1 MKQRDIEQAVSTT
14 QTAEAEKI
22 TGVADDAVSLGKFKD
37 VKSLLTA
44 YENLESEFTRRSRRL
59 KELEGIVSERKGET
73 TPTGASPETVATDGG
88 TAKNPIVAEATAEK
102 AISDEASGERKADKA
117 NPTPNADKDEKN
129 ENDESGEKSSAGA
142 GDKNAEIMARLLSLE
157 KSVAEFLNKKSA
169 ENAETAE
176 TAENAEIAENVKSA
190 VSDEA
195 AEKTTGGEGVRGE
208 YDAEEIVKAYLL
220 NVMRGKTT
228 VPAGGGA
235 AIVAPPHKP
244 KSFAEAGKLA
254 AASIKN
260 HGG

>member
-117 NPTPNADKDEKN
+117 NPTPNADKDEKT

-169 ENAETAE
+169 ENAENAE
-176 TAENAEIAENVKSA
+176 TAENAKNAI
-190 VSDEA
+190 SDET

>member
-88 TAKNPIVAEATAEK
+88 TAKNPIVAEE
-102 AISDEASGERKADKA
+102 AISDDANGERKADKA
-117 NPTPNADKDEKN
+117 NPTPNADKNEKT

-169 ENAETAE
+169 ENAENT
-176 TAENAEIAENVKSA
+176 EIAENAKSA
-190 VSDEA
+190 VSDET

>member
-102 AISDEASGERKADKA
+102 AISDEANGERKADKV

-169 ENAETAE
+169 ENAENAE
-176 TAENAEIAENVKSA
+176 TAENAKSA
-190 VSDEA
+190 VSDET

>member
-1 MKQRDIEQAVSTT
+1 MKQRDIEQTASTT

-22 TGVADDAVSLGKFKD
+22 TGVTDDAVSLGKFKD

-73 TPTGASPETVATDGG
+73 TSTDASPETVAIDGG
-88 TAKNPIVAEATAEK
+88 TAKNSVAANAAAEK
-102 AISDEASGERKADKA
+102 AISNVSDGERKAEKA
-117 NPTPNADKDEKN
+117 NLTPNADKDEKSEKN
-129 ENDESGEKSSAGA
+129 ESGEKSSAGVE
-142 GDKNAEIMARLLSLE
+142 DKNAEVMARLLSLE

-169 ENAETAE
+169 ENAVNAE
-176 TAENAEIAENVKSA
+176 TAENAAKA
-190 VSDEA
+190 EA
-195 AEKTTGGEGVRGE
+195 AEKTTGGEGERRE
-208 YDAEEIVKAYLL
+208 YDADEIVKAYLL

-244 KSFAEAGKLA
+244 KSFAEAGELA

>member
-1 MKQRDIEQAVSTT
+1 MKQRDIEQTASTT

-22 TGVADDAVSLGKFKD
+22 TGVTDDAVSLGKFKD

-73 TPTGASPETVATDGG
+73 TSTDASPETVAIDGG
-88 TAKNPIVAEATAEK
+88 TAKISAAANAAAEK
-102 AISDEASGERKADKA
+102 AISDESDRERKAEKA
-117 NPTPNADKDEKN
+117 NSTPNADKDEKSEKN
-129 ENDESGEKSSAGA
+129 ESGEKSSAGVE
-142 GDKNAEIMARLLSLE
+142 DKNAEVMARLLSLE

-169 ENAETAE
+169 ETAVN
-176 TAENAEIAENVKSA
+176 AENAKSA

-195 AEKTTGGEGVRGE
+195 AEKTTGGEGDKRE

-244 KSFAEAGKLA
+244 KSFAEAGELA

>member
-59 KELEGIVSERKGET
+59 KELEGVVSERKGET
-73 TPTGASPETVATDGG
+73 TPTGASPKTVATDGG

-102 AISDEASGERKADKA
+102 AISDEANGERKADKA
-117 NPTPNADKDEKN
+117 NPTPNADKDEKT
-129 ENDESGEKSSAGA
+129 ETDESGEKSSAGA

-169 ENAETAE
+169 ENAENT
-176 TAENAEIAENVKSA
+176 EIAENAKNA
-190 VSDEA
+190 ISDEA

>member
-73 TPTGASPETVATDGG
+73 TSTDASPETVATDGG
-88 TAKNPIVAEATAEK
+88 TAKISVDANAAAEK
-102 AISDEASGERKADKA
+102 AISDESDRERKAEKA
-117 NPTPNADKDEKN
+117 NSTPNADKDEKSEKN
-129 ENDESGEKSSAGA
+129 ESGEKSSAGVE
-142 GDKNAEIMARLLSLE
+142 DKNAEVMARLLSLE

-169 ENAETAE
+169 ENAVNAE
-176 TAENAEIAENVKSA
+176 TAKNAANA
-190 VSDEA
+190 EA
-195 AEKTTGGEGVRGE
+195 AEKTTGGEGDKRE
-208 YDAEEIVKAYLL
+208 YDADEIVKAYLL

-244 KSFAEAGKLA
+244 KSFAEAGELA

>member
-73 TPTGASPETVATDGG
+73 TSTDASPETVATDGG
-88 TAKNPIVAEATAEK
+88 TAKISVDANAAAEK
-102 AISDEASGERKADKA
+102 AISDESDRERKAEKA
-117 NPTPNADKDEKN
+117 NSTPNADKDEKSEKN
-129 ENDESGEKSSAGA
+129 ESGEKSSAGA

-169 ENAETAE
+169 ENAVNAE
-176 TAENAEIAENVKSA
+176 TAKNAANA
-190 VSDEA
+190 EA
-195 AEKTTGGEGVRGE
+195 AEKTTGGEGDKRE
-208 YDAEEIVKAYLL
+208 YDADEIVKAYLL

-244 KSFAEAGKLA
+244 KSFAEAGELA

>member
-1 MKQRDIEQAVSTT
+1 MKQRDIEQTASTT

-73 TPTGASPETVATDGG
+73 TSTDASSKTVAIDGE
-88 TAKNPIVAEATAEK
+88 TAKIPVAANAAAEK
-102 AISDEASGERKADKA
+102 AISDESDGERKVEKADSI
-117 NPTPNADKDEKN
+117 PNADKDEKSEKN
-129 ENDESGEKSSAGA
+129 ESGEKSSAGVE
-142 GDKNAEIMARLLSLE
+142 DKNAEVMARLLSLE

-169 ENAETAE
+169 ENAVNAE
-176 TAENAEIAENVKSA
+176 TAENAANA
-190 VSDEA
+190 EA
-195 AEKTTGGEGVRGE
+195 AEKTTGGEGERRE
-208 YDAEEIVKAYLL
+208 YDADEIVKAYLL

-244 KSFAEAGKLA
+244 KSFAEAGELA

>member
-102 AISDEASGERKADKA
+102 AISDDANGERKADKA
-117 NPTPNADKDEKN
+117 NLTPNADKDEKT

-169 ENAETAE
+169 ENAENT
-176 TAENAEIAENVKSA
+176 EIAENAKNA
-190 VSDEA
+190 ISDEA

>member
-1 MKQRDIEQAVSTT
+1 MTQRDIEQAVSTT
-14 QTAEAEKI
+14 QTAEAETI

-44 YENLESEFTRRSRRL
+44 YENLESEFARRSRRL

-73 TPTGASPETVATDGG
+73 TPTGASPKTVATDGG

-102 AISDEASGERKADKA
+102 AISDEASGERKTDKVS
-117 NPTPNADKDEKN
+117 PTPNADKDEKK

-169 ENAETAE
+169 ENAENAE
-176 TAENAEIAENVKSA
+176 TAENAKSA
-190 VSDEA
+190 ISDEA

>member
-1 MKQRDIEQAVSTT
+1 MKQRDIEQAVSMT

-73 TPTGASPETVATDGG
+73 TPTGASPETVAIDGG

-102 AISDEASGERKADKA
+102 AISDDANGERKADKV
-117 NPTPNADKDEKN
+117 NPTPNADKDEKT

-176 TAENAEIAENVKSA
+176 TA
-190 VSDEA
+190 VSDET

>member
-102 AISDEASGERKADKA
+102 AISDDANGERKADKA
-117 NPTPNADKDEKN
+117 NPTPNADKNEKT

-169 ENAETAE
+169 ENAENAE
-176 TAENAEIAENVKSA
+176 TAENAKSA

>member
-73 TPTGASPETVATDGG
+73 TSTGASPKTVATDGG

-102 AISDEASGERKADKA
+102 AISDEANGEGKADKV
-117 NPTPNADKDEKN
+117 NPTPNADKDEKT

-176 TAENAEIAENVKSA
+176 IAENAKNAI
-190 VSDEA
+190 SDET

>member
-102 AISDEASGERKADKA
+102 AISDEASEERNADKVS
-117 NPTPNADKDEKN
+117 PTPNADKDEKT

-142 GDKNAEIMARLLSLE
+142 GDKNAEVMARLLSLE

-169 ENAETAE
+169 ENAVNAE
-176 TAENAEIAENVKSA
+176 TAKNAANA
-190 VSDEA
+190 EA
-195 AEKTTGGEGVRGE
+195 AEKTTGGEGDKRE
-208 YDAEEIVKAYLL
+208 YDADEIVKAYLL

-244 KSFAEAGKLA
+244 KSFAEAGELA

>member
-102 AISDEASGERKADKA
+102 AISDEASGERKTDKA
-117 NPTPNADKDEKN
+117 NPTPNADKDEKT

-176 TAENAEIAENVKSA
+176 TA
-190 VSDEA
+190 VSDET

>member
-102 AISDEASGERKADKA
+102 AISDEANGERKADKA
-117 NPTPNADKDEKN
+117 NPTPNADKDEKT

-142 GDKNAEIMARLLSLE
+142 GDKNVEIMARLLSLE

-176 TAENAEIAENVKSA
+176 TA
-190 VSDEA
+190 VSDET

>member
-102 AISDEASGERKADKA
+102 AISDDANGERKADKA
-117 NPTPNADKDEKN
+117 NPTPNADKNEKT

-169 ENAETAE
+169 ENAE
-176 TAENAEIAENVKSA
+176 NAEIAENAKNA
-190 VSDEA
+190 ISDET

>member
-88 TAKNPIVAEATAEK
+88 TAENPIVAEATAEK
-102 AISDEASGERKADKA
+102 AISDDANGERKADKA
-117 NPTPNADKDEKN
+117 NPTPNADKNEKT

-176 TAENAEIAENVKSA
+176 IAENAKNAI
-190 VSDEA
+190 SDEA

>member
-102 AISDEASGERKADKA
+102 AISDEASGERKTDKA

-176 TAENAEIAENVKSA
+176 TAENAKNAI
-190 VSDEA
+190 SDEA

>member
-102 AISDEASGERKADKA
+102 AISDDANGERNADKA
-117 NPTPNADKDEKN
+117 NPTPNADKDEKT

-169 ENAETAE
+169 ENAE
-176 TAENAEIAENVKSA
+176 NAEIAENAKSE

>member
-73 TPTGASPETVATDGG
+73 TPTGASPNTVATDGG

-117 NPTPNADKDEKN
+117 NPTPNADKNEKT

-169 ENAETAE
+169 ENAENAE
-176 TAENAEIAENVKSA
+176 TAENAKNAI
-190 VSDEA
+190 SDET
-195 AEKTTGGEGVRGE
+195 AEKTTGGEGCRGE

>member
-73 TPTGASPETVATDGG
+73 TPTGTSPETVATDGG

-102 AISDEASGERKADKA
+102 AISDDANGERKTDKA
-117 NPTPNADKDEKN
+117 NPTPNADKDEKT

-169 ENAETAE
+169 ENAEN
-176 TAENAEIAENVKSA
+176 AENAEIAKSA
-190 VSDEA
+190 VSGEA

>member
-1 MKQRDIEQAVSTT
+1 MKQRDIEQTASTT

-22 TGVADDAVSLGKFKD
+22 TGVTDDAVSLGKFKD

-73 TPTGASPETVATDGG
+73 TSTDASPETVAIDGG
-88 TAKNPIVAEATAEK
+88 TAKISVAANAAAEK
-102 AISDEASGERKADKA
+102 AISDESDRERKVEKA
-117 NPTPNADKDEKN
+117 NSTPNADKDEKSEKN
-129 ENDESGEKSSAGA
+129 ESGEKSSAGVE
-142 GDKNAEIMARLLSLE
+142 DKNAEVMARLLSLE

-169 ENAETAE
+169 ENAVNAE
-176 TAENAEIAENVKSA
+176 TAKNAANAEA
-190 VSDEA
+190 V
-195 AEKTTGGEGVRGE
+195 EKTTGGEGDKRE
-208 YDAEEIVKAYLL
+208 YDADEIVKAYLL

-244 KSFAEAGKLA
+244 KSFAEAGELA

>member
-88 TAKNPIVAEATAEK
+88 TAENPIVAEATAEK
-102 AISDEASGERKADKA
+102 AISDDANGERKADKA
-117 NPTPNADKDEKN
+117 NPTPNADKNEKT
-129 ENDESGEKSSAGA
+129 ENDENGEKSSAGA

-176 TAENAEIAENVKSA
+176 IAENAKNAI
-190 VSDEA
+190 SDEA

>member
-102 AISDEASGERKADKA
+102 AISDEANGERKADKA

-176 TAENAEIAENVKSA
+176 TAENAKNAI
-190 VSDEA
+190 SDET

>member
-102 AISDEASGERKADKA
+102 AISDDASGERKTDKA

-169 ENAETAE
+169 ENAENT
-176 TAENAEIAENVKSA
+176 EIAENAKNA
-190 VSDEA
+190 ISDET

>member
-73 TPTGASPETVATDGG
+73 TPTGASPNTVATDGG

-117 NPTPNADKDEKN
+117 NPTPNADKNEKT

-169 ENAETAE
+169 ENTETAE
-176 TAENAEIAENVKSA
+176 TAENAKNAI
-190 VSDEA
+190 SDET

>member
-88 TAKNPIVAEATAEK
+88 TAKNPVVAEATAEK

-117 NPTPNADKDEKN
+117 NPTPNADKDEKT

-142 GDKNAEIMARLLSLE
+142 GNKNAEIMARLLSLE

-169 ENAETAE
+169 ENAE
-176 TAENAEIAENVKSA
+176 NAEIAENAKNA
-190 VSDEA
+190 ISDET

>member
-102 AISDEASGERKADKA
+102 AISDEANGERKVDKA
-117 NPTPNADKDEKN
+117 NPTPNADKNEKT

-176 TAENAEIAENVKSA
+176 TAENAKSA

>member
-88 TAKNPIVAEATAEK
+88 TAENPIVAEATAEK
-102 AISDEASGERKADKA
+102 AISDEANGERKADKV
-117 NPTPNADKDEKN
+117 NPTPNADKDEKT

-169 ENAETAE
+169 ENAE
-176 TAENAEIAENVKSA
+176 NAKNAI
-190 VSDEA
+190 SDET

-244 KSFAEAGKLA
+244 KSFAEAGKLT

>member
-73 TPTGASPETVATDGG
+73 TPTGASTKTVATDGG
-88 TAKNPIVAEATAEK
+88 TAKNPIVAEAMAEK
-102 AISDEASGERKADKA
+102 AISDEASGERKADKVS
-117 NPTPNADKDEKN
+117 PTPNADKDEKN

-169 ENAETAE
+169 ENAENAE
-176 TAENAEIAENVKSA
+176 TAKSA

>member
-73 TPTGASPETVATDGG
+73 TPTGASPETVATDGE

-102 AISDEASGERKADKA
+102 AISDDANGERKADKA
-117 NPTPNADKDEKN
+117 NPTPNADKDEKT

-169 ENAETAE
+169 ENAEN
-176 TAENAEIAENVKSA
+176 AENAKNAI
-190 VSDEA
+190 SDET

>member
-73 TPTGASPETVATDGG
+73 TPTGASPKTVATDGG

-102 AISDEASGERKADKA
+102 AISDEASGERKADKV
-117 NPTPNADKDEKN
+117 NPTPNADKDEKT

-176 TAENAEIAENVKSA
+176 TAENAKSE

-195 AEKTTGGEGVRGE
+195 AEKTTGGEGCRGE

>member
-73 TPTGASPETVATDGG
+73 TPTGASPKTVATDGG

-102 AISDEASGERKADKA
+102 AISDEASGERNADKVS
-117 NPTPNADKDEKN
+117 PTPNADKDEKN

-169 ENAETAE
+169 ENAENAE
-176 TAENAEIAENVKSA
+176 TAENAKSA
-190 VSDEA
+190 VSDET

>member
-1 MKQRDIEQAVSTT
+1 MKQRDIEQTASTT

-22 TGVADDAVSLGKFKD
+22 TGVTDDAVSLGKFKD

-73 TPTGASPETVATDGG
+73 TSTDASPETVAIDGG
-88 TAKNPIVAEATAEK
+88 TAKISVAANAAAEK
-102 AISDEASGERKADKA
+102 AISDESDRERKAEKA
-117 NPTPNADKDEKN
+117 NSTPNADKDEKT

-169 ENAETAE
+169 ENAEPAE
-176 TAENAEIAENVKSA
+176 TAENAKSA

>member
-73 TPTGASPETVATDGG
+73 TPTGASPKTVATDGG
-88 TAKNPIVAEATAEK
+88 TAKNPIAAEATAEK
-102 AISDEASGERKADKA
+102 AISDEASGEGKADKV
-117 NPTPNADKDEKN
+117 NPTPNADKNEKT

-169 ENAETAE
+169 ENAE
-176 TAENAEIAENVKSA
+176 NAEIAENAKSA
-190 VSDEA
+190 VSDET

>member
-22 TGVADDAVSLGKFKD
+22 TGVTDDAVSLGKFKD

-73 TPTGASPETVATDGG
+73 TSTDASPKTVAIDGG
-88 TAKNPIVAEATAEK
+88 TAKISVAANAAAEK
-102 AISDEASGERKADKA
+102 AISDESDGERKAEEA
-117 NPTPNADKDEKN
+117 NSTPNADKDEKSEKN
-129 ENDESGEKSSAGA
+129 ESGKKSSAGVE
-142 GDKNAEIMARLLSLE
+142 DKNAEVMARLLSLE

-169 ENAETAE
+169 ENAVNAE
-176 TAENAEIAENVKSA
+176 TAKNAANA
-190 VSDEA
+190 EA
-195 AEKTTGGEGVRGE
+195 AEKTTGGEGDKRE
-208 YDAEEIVKAYLL
+208 YDADEIVKAYLL

-244 KSFAEAGKLA
+244 KSFAEAGELA